1 MSSAVCVVQGGGGQ
15 ACANYVSISRAF
27 VRKTL
32 GLINS
37 LNLTSKLSQVG
48 VMLEI
53 NLQWKRYYE
62 VFVL

>member
-1 MSSAVCVVQGGGGQ
+1 MCVVQGGGSH
-15 ACANYVSISRAF
+15 ACANYVSISHAF

-53 NLQWKRYYE
+53 NLQWKCYYE